1 MAATN
6 LGQLS
11 VDIVA
16 NIGNLQRGLN
26 NAAQLINRFTK
37 QASRGAQTL
46 GTGFQKTSQQVQTGA
61 KFMGSQYN
69 KFAVGVKESS
79 AKVARAVGT
88 VDAPKFVIAV
98 SNSTIAAAPALIQPR
113 ASHIKRQVAN
123 QVRLNFIH
131 FPIPPIIPVILV
143 LVVYV

>member
-26 NAAQLINRFTK
+26 NATQLISRFTK
-37 QASRGAQTL
+37 QASRGVQTL

-69 KFAVGVKESS
+69 KFAVGMQEATTKVTKGVDKQIEKTKEA
-79 AKVARAVGT
+79 AKGVTKVG
-88 VDAPKFVIAV
+88 
-98 SNSTIAAAPALIQPR
+98 
-113 ASHIKRQVAN
+113 
-123 QVRLNFIH
+123 
-131 FPIPPIIPVILV
+131 
-143 LVVYV
+143 